1 MISMVHPS
9 KVNSVKPTKTKM
21 MKGRLKALTLIK
33 KMAKRRMKS
42 LLKISPFLKKIAKKT
57 SKIQA

>member
-1 MISMVHPS
+1 MVHPS
-9 KVNSVKPTKTKM
+9 KVNSVKQTKTKM
-21 MKGRLKALTLIK
+21 MKRRLKALTLIK

-57 SKIQA
+57 SKTQA